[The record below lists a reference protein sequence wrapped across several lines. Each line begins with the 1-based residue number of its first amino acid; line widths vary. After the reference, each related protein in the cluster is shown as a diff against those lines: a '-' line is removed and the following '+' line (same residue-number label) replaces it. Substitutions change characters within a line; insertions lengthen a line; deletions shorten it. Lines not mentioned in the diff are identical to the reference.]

1 MTNPY
6 TPPAELNRPP
16 GEETATALFKPPQWA
31 LAAAS
36 YNVFIS
42 GLWIFL
48 GLFYLLAAIGFIA
61 PPAGTRDTWT
71 SSVMAIV
78 SLTLGGLSTV
88 VTVGMYR
95 LAHWTQTWSI
105 AYCVAVFA
113 LPMLVL
119 LGPQLGVSVRPGF
132 GVCCA
137 PVLFFFHP
145 LTLLGVVFSHQ
156 GRWAFFSEPVNES
169 QNRQT
174 LHQLEQLGGRLL
186 TDNGGQVFAAYFNN
200 TRIRDAD
207 LVLLAEVPGLTQL
220 MLTGTAVSD
229 TGLAHLHGLEKL
241 KTVDLTETQVS
252 AAGVASLR
260 SVLPR
265 ATIYHQVTDLTEVRK

>member
-48 GLFYLLAAIGFIA
+48 GLFYLPAAIHIITS
-61 PPAGTRDTWT
+61 PAGTSDTWT
-71 SSVMAIV
+71 SSVMAV
-78 SLTLGGLSTV
+78 SCLTLGGLSTV

-119 LGPQLGVSVRPGF
+119 LVPQLGISVGLGF
-132 GVCCA
+132 GICCA

-156 GRWAFFSEPVNES
+156 GRRAFFREPVNES

-174 LHQLEQLGGRLL
+174 LQQLEQLGGRLL
-186 TDNGGQVFAAYFNN
+186 ADNGGQVFAAYFNN
-200 TRIRDAD
+200 TRLGDAD

-229 TGLAHLHGLEKL
+229 AGLAHLHGLEQL
-241 KTVDLTETQVS
+241 KTVDLTETKVS
-252 AAGVASLR
+252 AAGVANLR
-260 SVLPR
+260 SALPR
-265 ATIYHQVTDLTEVRK
+265 ATIYHHPTDLTEVRK

>member
-1 MTNPY
+1 M
-6 TPPAELNRPP
+6 R
-16 GEETATALFKPPQWA
+16 
-31 LAAAS
+31 
-36 YNVFIS
+36 
-42 GLWIFL
+42 
-48 GLFYLLAAIGFIA
+48 LAAIGLVMLVLQNSARYLPQKNVDVNQLTACLRGPIRPRLHFATFSPKNRQSVGVDSITQLELSKNSGWPHQA
-61 PPAGTRDTWT
+61 P
-71 SSVMAIV
+71 
-78 SLTLGGLSTV
+78 V

-119 LGPQLGVSVRPGF
+119 LVPQLGISVGLGF
-132 GVCCA
+132 GICCA

-156 GRWAFFSEPVNES
+156 GRRAFFREPVNES

-174 LHQLEQLGGRLL
+174 LQQLEQLGGRLL
-186 TDNGGQVFAAYFNN
+186 ADNGGQVFAAYFNN
-200 TRIRDAD
+200 TRLGDAD

-229 TGLAHLHGLEKL
+229 AGLAHLHGLEQL
-241 KTVDLTETQVS
+241 KTVDLTETMVS
-252 AAGVASLR
+252 AAGVANLR
-260 SVLPR
+260 SALPR
-265 ATIYHQVTDLTEVRK
+265 ATIYHQPTDLTEVRK